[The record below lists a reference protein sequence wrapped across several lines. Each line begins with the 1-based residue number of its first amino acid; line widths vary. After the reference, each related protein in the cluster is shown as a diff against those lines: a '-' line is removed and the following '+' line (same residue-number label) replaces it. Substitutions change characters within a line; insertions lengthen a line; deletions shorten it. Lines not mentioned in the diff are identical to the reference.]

1 MIDTQL
7 LNQALAALGFTVGL
21 AILIAVA
28 IVVAAGL
35 HQRHERQTHVRE
47 IEQHLATV
55 ADERDSAP
63 VR

>member
-7 LNQALAALGFTVGL
+7 LNQALAALGFTVGV

-28 IVVAAGL
+28 IVAAAGL
-35 HQRHERQTHVRE
+35 HQRHERKSHVRE
-47 IEQHLATV
+47 VEQHLATV
-55 ADERDSAP
+55 AEQRDSAP